1 MNNRLMIKETFLKFV
16 NIMENGNV
24 NELREILTDDVILMS
39 SNYGNAQGINDV
51 IKKLK
56 WNGMPVDFA
65 RSRIFNFV
73 VQNNENIAKQSA
85 VVTTLV
91 GNNDPDYFHY
101 FHFGG
106 YYLNDFIKID
116 DRWKISFIRFN
127 LDMEDGNT
135 LFVRG
140 WWHLI
145 DYRYFEGTEYY
156 PIVSEIDAPWRA
168 IENPEPILDEREKIL
183 DTFNKLNWGID
194 HADFELAI
202 SSYDIEGGDFSGMTS
217 FMKERHLIP
226 EWHEVGIRD
235 VIRLLKFKRY
245 KEAIM
250 EHIWKIHALK
260 IDGNRAELTVYRYE
274 PHRLGTTKFN
284 KLNMHYDFFTTVI
297 DYEFTK
303 NDNNSGNG
311 NTWKITK
318 ELPRP
323 GRGRAFAE
331 VTYDKEK
338 FYE

>member
-202 SSYDIEGGDFSGMTS
+202 SSYDIEGGDFSGMTR

>member
-16 NIMENGNV
+16 SIMERGTV
-24 NELREILTDDVILMS
+24 DELREILTEDVILMT
-39 SNYGNAQGINDV
+39 SNYGNAKGIENV
-51 IKKLK
+51 IKKLR
-56 WNGMPVDFA
+56 WNGMPVDFS

-73 VQNNENIAKQSA
+73 VQNDENIAKQSA

-101 FHFGG
+101 FHFAG
-106 YYLNDFIKID
+106 YYLNDLVKISD
-116 DRWKISFIRFN
+116 QWKISYIRFN

-145 DYRYFEGTEYY
+145 DYRYFEGTAYY

-168 IENPEPILDEREKIL
+168 IRNPEPILDEKEQIL
-183 DTFNKLNWGID
+183 DTFNRLNWGID

-202 SSYDIEGGDFSGMTS
+202 SSYDTENGDFSGMANV
-217 FMKERHLIP
+217 MKEQNLIP
-226 EWHEVGIRD
+226 EWDEAGIRD
-235 VIRLLKFKRY
+235 VVRLLKYKRY

-250 EHIWKIHALK
+250 EHIWKIHKLN
-260 IDGNRAELTVYRYE
+260 IDGTRAEMTVYRYE

-284 KLNMHYDFFTTVI
+284 KLNMHYDFFTTVL
-297 DYEFTK
+297 DYEFVK
-303 NDNNSGNG
+303 RDGDWRNG
-311 NTWKITK
+311 GGWKITK
-318 ELPRP
+318 EVPR
-323 GRGRAFAE
+323 RGRIISE

>member
-217 FMKERHLIP
+217 FMKEQHLIP
-226 EWHEVGIRD
+226 EWHEVEIRD

-303 NDNNSGNG
+303 NDNNSGND